1 MVFDTSGSPVIY
13 KERGKDAVHGL
24 HGNGMDLMVI
34 CMNNYNCFKLKK
46 WIQNENISLDQPK
59 RHDGCSLSGRKSF
72 MTGEEFE
79 NRTTFDCGKTI
90 LDYVQPVSCK
100 LIDQSKA
107 DKLPNF

>member
-1 MVFDTSGSPVIY
+1 
-13 KERGKDAVHGL
+13 
-24 HGNGMDLMVI
+24 
-34 CMNNYNCFKLKK
+34 
-46 WIQNENISLDQPK
+46 
-59 RHDGCSLSGRKSF
+59 

-79 NRTTFDCGKTI
+79 IKQLDCGETI